1 MKRTLIILILCAVL
15 LPWAEAQTDTVPWKY
30 SNYHYSV
37 WYDTLP
43 EFFSTQDG
51 MGYTPALFLFPWYC
65 NSIGHVTAYPQHV
78 DRPTLVQG
86 VAVTERLN
94 YNSDLSII
102 QHHQYTEEYVYLFQ
116 KVGDTVELLD
126 SVRWDTITPK
136 VMKIA
141 LNADTGKFGFSLI
154 KVYEAMFSEPIMV
167 DSVFY
172 TLSSNNGGNA
182 YCGSMY
188 YEFVY
193 YPAEPMVVYANRMGS
208 DPAWCPKPS
217 WFVLKQWALY
227 RGRQWV
233 DFHSACNSPFF
244 GMYFPIVDY
253 VNLIVTSADTT
264 MGTAGP
270 DIRVSRNMWQSIHA
284 EPKPGYKFSHWQED
298 SCTLATQSVYI
309 TQDTTH
315 YTAVFE
321 PITKKYRLDVRSN
334 DERMGYVT
342 GDSTYYEG
350 DTATIEAFASYGYV
364 FDRWSTGDTA
374 NPLLLAVESDTV
386 ITAYFSAR
394 QLGTESSGGERA
406 SFTLTPNPAH
416 HTVTV
421 RTSVY
426 SSNATLT
433 LLDAAGRKSL
443 SIPITTPS
451 LTIPLHD
458 LPAGTYL
465 VTLTTTEG
473 SSTQRL
479 VVQ

>member
-1 MKRTLIILILCAVL
+1 
-15 LPWAEAQTDTVPWKY
+15 
-30 SNYHYSV
+30 
-37 WYDTLP
+37 
-43 EFFSTQDG
+43 
-51 MGYTPALFLFPWYC
+51 
-65 NSIGHVTAYPQHV
+65 
-78 DRPTLVQG
+78 
-86 VAVTERLN
+86 
-94 YNSDLSII
+94 
-102 QHHQYTEEYVYLFQ
+102 
-116 KVGDTVELLD
+116 
-126 SVRWDTITPK
+126 
-136 VMKIA
+136 
-141 LNADTGKFGFSLI
+141 
-154 KVYEAMFSEPIMV
+154 
-167 DSVFY
+167 
-172 TLSSNNGGNA
+172 
-182 YCGSMY
+182 
-188 YEFVY
+188 
-193 YPAEPMVVYANRMGS
+193 
-208 DPAWCPKPS
+208 
-217 WFVLKQWALY
+217 
-227 RGRQWV
+227 
-233 DFHSACNSPFF
+233 
-244 GMYFPIVDY
+244 MYFPIVDY